1 MNNSHDLF
9 FKSILLQVTFRRFAQ
24 TELSQFFKAF
34 DAALGNSPN
43 LGDTDRDIRTRI
55 ISYIFAHTDIPPQA
69 VWDDLN
75 HTTENMSTL
84 EQFIALGRAEGI
96 TLGKQEGISLGKQEG
111 KEEGK
116 AEGKRLSAKIIKLH
130 QKGYTAAA
138 IAKELQTTI
147 AEVQEVVEEYER
159 D

>member
-1 MNNSHDLF
+1 M
-9 FKSILLQVTFRRFAQ
+9 
-24 TELSQFFKAF
+24 
-34 DAALGNSPN
+34 
-43 LGDTDRDIRTRI
+43 
-55 ISYIFAHTDIPPQA
+55 
-69 VWDDLN
+69 WDDLN

-96 TLGKQEGISLGKQEG
+96 TLGKAEGISLGKEEGITLGKAEGISLGKEEGITLGKAEGITLG

-130 QKGYTAAA
+130 QKGYAAAA